1 MTKDWITRFAPTP
14 NWYMHLGHVLS
25 AYFVWGIAYKLGAK
39 IILRI
44 ENHDT
49 SRAKPEYTDAIL
61 SDLEWLGL
69 HPHVVAKQ
77 SDHFDR
83 FEIVLKQL
91 VERNLVYACACSRAD
106 VQARNSSSS
115 YDNHC
120 RNKNLDF
127 AGKGLRL
134 RMDDG
139 SDELIRDRNGNFTYM
154 FANVVD
160 DVNDDVNLI
169 IRGRDLL
176 SSVERQL
183 KIRELLT
190 HSDPPTYFHHPLI
203 MSDDNS
209 GQKLSKSNFDHP
221 IRYFREQGHKPQSLL
236 GLAAFKVGL
245 VDQPTPLEFKD
256 WASLIGLPTAL
267 ITYK

>member
-25 AYFVWGIAYKLGAK
+25 AYFVWGIARNVGAK
-39 IILRI
+39 VILRI
-44 ENHDT
+44 EDHDT

-69 HPHVVAKQ
+69 RPDVVTKQ

-83 FEIVLKQL
+83 FTVVLNQL
-91 VERNLVYACACSRAD
+91 AERELVYACACSRAD
-106 VQARNSSSS
+106 VQARNSSAS

-120 RNKNLDF
+120 RNKNLEF

-160 DVNDDVNLI
+160 DVDDGVNLI
-169 IRGRDLL
+169 IRGNDLL
-176 SSVERQL
+176 GSVERQL
-183 KIRELLT
+183 KIRKLLT
-190 HSDPPTYFHHPLI
+190 SLPPPIYFHHPLI
-203 MSDDNS
+203 MSDDNI
-209 GQKLSKSNFDHP
+209 GQKLAKSNFDHP
-221 IRYFREQGHKPQSLL
+221 IRHYREQGQKPQSLL
-236 GLAAFKVGL
+236 GLAAFKAGYIQQV
-245 VDQPTPLEFKD
+245 TPLEFD
-256 WASLIGLPTAL
+256 EWAGLISLKATI
-267 ITYK
+267 I